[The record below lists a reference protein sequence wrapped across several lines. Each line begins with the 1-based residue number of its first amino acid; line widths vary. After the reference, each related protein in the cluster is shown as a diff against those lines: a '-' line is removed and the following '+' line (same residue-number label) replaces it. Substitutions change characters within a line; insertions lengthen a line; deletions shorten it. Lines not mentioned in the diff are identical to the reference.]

1 MKKITLLLVI
11 IAVFFNCKGLWAN
24 QADDFNYNKQQ
35 FQDEFADL
43 SRLEQSVFDNNFIT
57 FSEMKSQK
65 LIADEFSNLNFSN
78 HLMIEPALGIPGFW
92 WGCILGPIGILVV
105 YAVSD
110 KDEVETKKAL
120 TGCIVSGAA
129 EIVFVVVYYV
139 WLLSYMNTG
148 I

>member
-1 MKKITLLLVI
+1 MKKKFFLVI

-43 SRLEQSVFDNNFIT
+43 SRLEQSVFDNHFIT

-65 LIADEFSNLNFSN
+65 LIADEFSNLNLSN

-92 WGCILGPIGILVV
+92 WGCILGPIGIIAV
-105 YAVSD
+105 YVISD
-110 KDEVETKKAL
+110 KDQVETKKAL
-120 TGCIVSGAA
+120 TGCIVSGVA
-129 EIVFVVVYYV
+129 EIAFVVIYYV

>member
-1 MKKITLLLVI
+1 MFFLVI

-65 LIADEFSNLNFSN
+65 FIADEFSNLNLSN
-78 HLMIEPALGIPGFW
+78 HLIIEPALGIPGFW
-92 WGCILGPIGILVV
+92 WGCILGPIGIIAV
-105 YAVSD
+105 YVISD
-110 KDEVETKKAL
+110 KDQVETKKAL
-120 TGCIVSGAA
+120 TGCIVSGVA
-129 EIVFVVVYYV
+129 EIAFVVIYYV